1 MDIFCLPGDEATG
14 GGFASGGAN
23 VAVSKP
29 IPSTTGSTPIGWQV
43 GTPAAITA
51 PPGSATTDGYVIC
64 NDL

>member
-14 GGFASGGAN
+14 GGYASGGAN
-23 VAVSKP
+23 IALNRP

-43 GTPAAITA
+43 GTPAAIA
-51 PPGSATTDGYVIC
+51 LPLGSTTDGYVVC